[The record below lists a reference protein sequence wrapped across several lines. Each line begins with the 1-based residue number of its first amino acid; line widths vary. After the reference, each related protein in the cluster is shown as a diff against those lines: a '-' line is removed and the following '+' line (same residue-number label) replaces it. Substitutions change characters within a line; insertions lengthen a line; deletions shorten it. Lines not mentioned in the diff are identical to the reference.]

1 LTREEEKYY
10 ETYFDLFLHDGWK
23 QLINEITESIETY
36 DVSAIKDIEDLY
48 RSQGELKILKRIA
61 SFETG
66 IRNAYDMSSEG
77 SDAEKV

>member
-23 QLINEITESIETY
+23 QLINEITESIDTY
-36 DVSAIKDIEDLY
+36 NVSSIKDVEDLH

-66 IRNAYDMSSEG
+66 IRNAYDMSSEVP
-77 SDAEKV
+77 DA